1 MFSNLN
7 ILSHSRQN
15 GAESPSS
22 QAVAVHQWNWNLTS
36 FILSLTLGERNCL
49 SFVLT
54 GNIALCFSFSEV
66 IFEILPNISCI
77 SNYAAIMLFKVE
89 GDR

>member
-7 ILSHSRQN
+7 ILSHSRQK

-22 QAVAVHQWNWNLTS
+22 QAMAVHQWNWNLTS
-36 FILSLTLGERNCL
+36 LILSLTLGERNCL
-49 SFVLT
+49 SLVLT
-54 GNIALCFSFSEV
+54 GNIELCFSLSEV
-66 IFEILPNISCI
+66 IFEILPNISCF

-89 GDR
+89 GDS

>member
-7 ILSHSRQN
+7 ILSHSRQK
-15 GAESPSS
+15 GAESSSS

-36 FILSLTLGERNCL
+36 LILSLTLGERNGL
-49 SFVLT
+49 SLVLT
-54 GNIALCFSFSEV
+54 GNTALCFSFSEV

-77 SNYAAIMLFKVE
+77 SNYAVIMLFKVE

>member
-7 ILSHSRQN
+7 ILSHSRQK
-15 GAESPSS
+15 GAESSSS
-22 QAVAVHQWNWNLTS
+22 QAVAVHQWNWNMTS
-36 FILSLTLGERNCL
+36 LILSLTLGERNCL

-77 SNYAAIMLFKVE
+77 SNYGAIMLFKVE

>member
-7 ILSHSRQN
+7 ILSCSRQA

-22 QAVAVHQWNWNLTS
+22 QAAALHQWNWNPTS
-36 FILSLTLGERNCL
+36 LILSLPLEERNCL
-49 SFVLT
+49 SLVLT
-54 GNIALCFSFSEV
+54 GNVALHFSFPEV

-77 SNYAAIMLFKVE
+77 SNYAEIMLFKVE